1 MQAPT
6 SPWWARGM
14 PIPTGVTERLTAPSA
29 EFLLALPSGSLVV
42 DGAEYYRSSQP
53 NANDSAPRVTIPV
66 GDYAVRWYAAKD
78 DEATPASEREL
89 EQAIGS
95 ADLSY

>member
-53 NANDSAPRVTIPV
+53 NANDSAPPVTIPV

-78 DEATPASEREL
+78 DEAGGAVSV
-89 EQAIGS
+89 
-95 ADLSY
+95 

>member
-42 DGAEYYRSSQP
+42 DEIGAMACITVEVPYEY
-53 NANDSAPRVTIPV
+53 A
-66 GDYAVRWYAAKD
+66 
-78 DEATPASEREL
+78 
-89 EQAIGS
+89 
-95 ADLSY
+95 